1 MPTNRLI
8 VKEQIATYSSVL
20 FDAANDAGG
29 REGVLEVREQAKTI
43 VAALRGN
50 ADLQD
55 TLKSSAY
62 SPEQRAT
69 IARGVFAGC
78 NPAFLDVLAV
88 MAERGEIDYL
98 PRVANE
104 LERLLGEKLGVVV
117 VDVTTAV
124 ELDDHLRDIIR
135 KKAET
140 ELGKSVVLNE
150 RVDKS
155 LLGGI
160 IMSTSDERIDAS
172 LLTQAENARAVLRKT
187 K

>member
-1 MPTNRLI
+1 MM
-8 VKEQIATYSSVL
+8 VS
-20 FDAANDAGG
+20 
-29 REGVLEVREQAKTI
+29 
-43 VAALRGN
+43 
-50 ADLQD
+50 
-55 TLKSSAY
+55 
-62 SPEQRAT
+62 
-69 IARGVFAGC
+69 AGC

-104 LERLLGEKLGVVV
+104 LERLLGERLGVVV
-117 VDVTTAV
+117 VDVATAV